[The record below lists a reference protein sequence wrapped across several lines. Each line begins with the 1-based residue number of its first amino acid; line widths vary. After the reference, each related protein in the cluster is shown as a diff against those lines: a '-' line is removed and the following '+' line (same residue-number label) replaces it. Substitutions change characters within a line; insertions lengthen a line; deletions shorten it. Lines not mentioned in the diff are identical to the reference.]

1 MAGMVG
7 TCVGIGRGRGVR
19 EARMCA
25 VEPPRVCKVHGMGMH
40 R

>member
-1 MAGMVG
+1 MVG

-40 R
+40 